1 MKRKKL
7 LLHRETLR
15 ALGQTHLAR
24 VAGRG
29 DTFEIVTGCACT
41 DGCGSGGCGSG
52 GCGSGGC
59 GSGGCGSG
67 GCGTDTCTCIDP
79 PSFCFC

>member
-15 ALGQTHLAR
+15 SLSKMHLAR
-24 VAGRG
+24 VAGGG

-52 GCGSGGC
+52 GCGSA
-59 GSGGCGSG
+59 
-67 GCGTDTCTCIDP
+67 GCGTDTCTCIIP
-79 PSFCFC
+79 PSFCVC